1 MEASKVHQVNPCIRC
16 GQERIKWAERT
27 ILINSSKAKITIYV
41 CPDKECQKIVE
52 KELAA
57 KEAKRLSF
65 VNKKRNSFTKKPVV
79 A

>member
-1 MEASKVHQVNPCIRC
+1 MHQVNPCIRC
-16 GQERIKWAERT
+16 GKERIKWAERT
-27 ILINSSKAKITIYV
+27 ILINASKAKITIYV

-65 VNKKRNSFTKKPVV
+65 INKKRNSFTKKPV
-79 A
+79 AT